1 MSALQKEII
10 TRPLASF
17 LLLLLKKYSYI
28 FLFLLVVTLVSGC
41 ESSNSEI
48 IYSGSVMGTT
58 YEVKIIS
65 SKRITPAM
73 NKLIDTKKEEKK
85 ANDKLNKNIKPPS
98 KVRVRK

>member
-1 MSALQKEII
+1 MPVLQKEIV

-73 NKLIDTKKEEKK
+73 NKLIDTKLQNINKS
-85 ANDKLNKNIKPPS
+85 NNLNHYNIS
-98 KVRVRK
+98 ITLA